1 MQVSRERGVG
11 EGLLFFWGIP
21 HGFPVILNILRNYA
35 ERWTMSAFVGIC
47 HTSYLLKFGY
57 QTLNC
62 PSIRHIA
69 PAKIF
74 PALPLCQKNW
84 FCSKVRVD
92 DFYSLLLSIASSWI
106 HIGVKRVSQACY
118 LHLLKYMKKKCKTQL
133 WDEKQNRALFWV
145 NLYVMANL
153 NSDKWYKHNWQ
164 FC

>member
-21 HGFPVILNILRNYA
+21 HGFPVILNILRNCA

-47 HTSYLLKFGY
+47 HTPYLLKFGY

-69 PAKIF
+69 SAKIF
-74 PALPLCQKNW
+74 PALSLCQKNW

-133 WDEKQNRALFWV
+133 WDEKQNRVLFWV